1 MASYRNSGYQYET
14 SPRKIAPEYSPRKE
28 QTVNKTKKVNTK
40 NKGRAKTK
48 PKLKPH
54 AKTILYVFFGFALL
68 FALSYQNSL
77 INESFDQKEDLKKEL
92 ATLEKENEQARV
104 NIQNSLNLSNVE
116 KSAKDMLGMKKLDAS
131 QKVYVSLPKKD
142 VGLFFA
148 GVVGVILQVL
158 FAVERILRIFQDERI
173 VLLLG

>member
-28 QTVNKTKKVNTK
+28 QKANKTKKVNTN
-40 NKGRAKTK
+40 NKPKTK

-77 INESFDQKEDLKKEL
+77 INESFDKKEDLKQEL

-104 NIQNSLNLSNVE
+104 NIQNSLNLANVE

-142 VGLFFA
+142 YVEKKTEKVIVHFEYRGQNEE
-148 GVVGVILQVL
+148 VVLEKG
-158 FAVERILRIFQDERI
+158 DE
-173 VLLLG
+173 

>member
-28 QTVNKTKKVNTK
+28 QKANKTKKVNTN
-40 NKGRAKTK
+40 NKPKTK
-48 PKLKPH
+48 TKLKPH

-77 INESFDQKEDLKKEL
+77 INESFDKKEDLKQEL

-104 NIQNSLNLSNVE
+104 NIQNSLNLANVE

-142 VGLFFA
+142 YVEPA
-148 GVVGVILQVL
+148 TEKVIIDTEETWWQK
-158 FAVERILRIFQDERI
+158 ILNSIMDFI
-173 VLLLG
+173 G

>member
-28 QTVNKTKKVNTK
+28 QKANKTKKVNT
-40 NKGRAKTK
+40 NNK
-48 PKLKPH
+48 PKARPKFKPY

-77 INESFDQKEDLKKEL
+77 INESFDKKEDLKQEL
-92 ATLEKENEQARV
+92 ATIEKENEQARV
-104 NIQNSLNLSNVE
+104 NIQNSLNLANIE

-142 VGLFFA
+142 YVEPA
-148 GVVGVILQVL
+148 TEKVIIDTEETWWQK
-158 FAVERILRIFQDERI
+158 ILNSVMDFI
-173 VLLLG
+173 G

>member
-28 QTVNKTKKVNTK
+28 QKANKTKKVNTN
-40 NKGRAKTK
+40 NKPKTK
-48 PKLKPH
+48 TKLKPH

-77 INESFDQKEDLKKEL
+77 INESFDKKEDLKQEL
-92 ATLEKENEQARV
+92 ATIEKENEQARV
-104 NIQNSLNLSNVE
+104 NIQNSLNLANIE

-142 VGLFFA
+142 YVEPA
-148 GVVGVILQVL
+148 TEKVIIDTEETWWQK
-158 FAVERILRIFQDERI
+158 ILNSVMDFI
-173 VLLLG
+173 G

>member
-1 MASYRNSGYQYET
+1 MASYKNSGYQYET

-28 QTVNKTKKVNTK
+28 QKASKTKKTNTNNK
-40 NKGRAKTK
+40 NKPKAKH
-48 PKLKPH
+48 KLKPH

-77 INESFDQKEDLKKEL
+77 INESFDKKEDLKKEL
-92 ATLEKENEQARV
+92 AVLEKENEQARV
-104 NIQNSLNLSNVE
+104 NIQNSLNLANVE

-142 VGLFFA
+142 YVEA
-148 GVVGVILQVL
+148 ATEKVIIDTEETWLQKIINSIID
-158 FAVERILRIFQDERI
+158 FI
-173 VLLLG
+173 G

>member
-28 QTVNKTKKVNTK
+28 QKANKTKKVNTN
-40 NKGRAKTK
+40 NKPKTK
-48 PKLKPH
+48 TKLKPH

-77 INESFDQKEDLKKEL
+77 INESFDKKEDLKQEL

-104 NIQNSLNLSNVE
+104 NIQNSLNLANVE

-142 VGLFFA
+142 YVEPA
-148 GVVGVILQVL
+148 TEKVIIDTEETWWQK
-158 FAVERILRIFQDERI
+158 ILNSVMDFI
-173 VLLLG
+173 G

>member
-28 QTVNKTKKVNTK
+28 QKVNKTKKVNTNNK
-40 NKGRAKTK
+40 NKPKTK

-77 INESFDQKEDLKKEL
+77 INESFDKKEDLKQEL
-92 ATLEKENEQARV
+92 ATIEKENEQARV
-104 NIQNSLNLSNVE
+104 NIQNSLNLANIE

-142 VGLFFA
+142 YVEPA
-148 GVVGVILQVL
+148 TEKVIIDTEETWWQK
-158 FAVERILRIFQDERI
+158 ILNSVMDFI
-173 VLLLG
+173 G

>member
-28 QTVNKTKKVNTK
+28 QKVNKTKKVNTNNK
-40 NKGRAKTK
+40 NKPKTK

-77 INESFDQKEDLKKEL
+77 INESFDKKEDLKQEL

-104 NIQNSLNLSNVE
+104 NIQNSLNLANVE

-131 QKVYVSLPKKD
+131 QKV
-142 VGLFFA
+142 
-148 GVVGVILQVL
+148 
-158 FAVERILRIFQDERI
+158 
-173 VLLLG
+173 

>member
-28 QTVNKTKKVNTK
+28 QKANKTKKVNTN
-40 NKGRAKTK
+40 NKPKAK

-77 INESFDQKEDLKKEL
+77 INVKFDEKEDLKQEL
-92 ATLEKENEQARV
+92 STLRKENEQARA
-104 NIQNSLNLSNVE
+104 NIQNSLNLANVE
-116 KSAKDMLGMKKLDAS
+116 KAAKDTLGMQKLDAS
-131 QKVYVSLPKKD
+131 QKVYISLPKKD
-142 VGLFFA
+142 YVEPA
-148 GVVGVILQVL
+148 TEQVIINT
-158 FAVERILRIFQDERI
+158 EPTWWENILNNIMDFI
-173 VLLLG
+173 N

>member
-40 NKGRAKTK
+40 NKSRAKTK

-77 INESFDQKEDLKKEL
+77 INESFD
-92 ATLEKENEQARV
+92 RCV
-104 NIQNSLNLSNVE
+104 
-116 KSAKDMLGMKKLDAS
+116 
-131 QKVYVSLPKKD
+131 
-142 VGLFFA
+142 
-148 GVVGVILQVL
+148 
-158 FAVERILRIFQDERI
+158 
-173 VLLLG
+173 

>member
-14 SPRKIAPEYSPRKE
+14 SPRKIAPEYSPKKE
-28 QTVNKTKKVNTK
+28 QTVNNTKKVNTK

-142 VGLFFA
+142 YVEPA
-148 GVVGVILQVL
+148 TEKVIINAEETWWQK
-158 FAVERILRIFQDERI
+158 ILNSIIDFI
-173 VLLLG
+173 G